1 MWDVCGCVWITG
13 DGCGCECVWM
23 QEVLWEMR
31 EAQILHLC
39 PDVNPCR
46 EQGAAPVYMRGCL
59 L

>member
-1 MWDVCGCVWITG
+1 
-13 DGCGCECVWM
+13 M

-46 EQGAAPVYMRGCL
+46 EQGAAPMYMRGCL